1 MFTILENHIE
11 TLETTVSKG
20 KDISTILELITEELE
35 SFVEDEKISEETQS
49 EMVSCLEDIESEY
62 DIDSESQVI
71 KNSIDKMKEILIYLE

>member
-35 SFVEDEKISEETQS
+35 SFVEDEKLSEETQS

>member
-71 KNSIDKMKEILIYLE
+71 KNSIERMKEILIYLE

>member
-35 SFVEDEKISEETQS
+35 SFVEDEKLSEETQS
-49 EMVSCLEDIESEY
+49 EMLSCLEDIESEY

-71 KNSIDKMKEILIYLE
+71 KNSIDKMKEILIDLE

>member
-35 SFVEDEKISEETQS
+35 SFVEDEKLSEETQS
-49 EMVSCLEDIESEY
+49 EMLSCLEDIESEY

-71 KNSIDKMKEILIYLE
+71 KNSIDRMKEILIDLE

>member
-20 KDISTILELITEELE
+20 KDIFTVLELITEELE

-49 EMVSCLEDIESEY
+49 EILSCLEDIESEY

-71 KNSIDKMKEILIYLE
+71 KNSIERMKEILIDLE

>member
-35 SFVEDEKISEETQS
+35 SFVEDEKLSEETQS
-49 EMVSCLEDIESEY
+49 EMLSCLEDIESEY
-62 DIDSESQVI
+62 DIDSESSVI
-71 KNSIDKMKEILIYLE
+71 KDSIERMKEILSDLE

>member
-35 SFVEDEKISEETQS
+35 SFVEDEKLSEETQS

-71 KNSIDKMKEILIYLE
+71 KNSIDKMKEILIDLE

>member
-35 SFVEDEKISEETQS
+35 SFVEDEKLSEETQS
-49 EMVSCLEDIESEY
+49 EILSCLEDIESEY

-71 KNSIDKMKEILIYLE
+71 KNSIDKMKEILIDLE

>member
-49 EMVSCLEDIESEY
+49 EMLSCLEDIESEY

-71 KNSIDKMKEILIYLE
+71 KNSIERMKEILIYLE

>member
-11 TLETTVSKG
+11 TLETIASKG

-35 SFVEDEKISEETQS
+35 SFVEDEKLSEETQS
-49 EMVSCLEDIESEY
+49 EMLSCLEDIESEY

-71 KNSIDKMKEILIYLE
+71 KNSIERMKEILIYLE

>member
-35 SFVEDEKISEETQS
+35 SFVEDEKLSEETQS
-49 EMVSCLEDIESEY
+49 EILSCLEDIESEY

-71 KNSIDKMKEILIYLE
+71 KNSIERMKEILIYLE

>member
-49 EMVSCLEDIESEY
+49 DMLSCLEDIESEY
-62 DIDSESQVI
+62 DIDSESSVI
-71 KNSIDKMKEILIYLE
+71 KDSIDRMKEILSDLE

>member
-35 SFVEDEKISEETQS
+35 SYVEDEKISEETQA
-49 EMVSCLEDIESEY
+49 EILSCLEDIESEY
-62 DIDSESQVI
+62 DIDSESSVI
-71 KNSIDKMKEILIYLE
+71 TDSIDRMKEILSDLE